1 MIDVQG
7 LSKIKELIVWSWT
20 YLWALWFLLV
30 IKKTVW
36 ELFPHTLPVSYLK
49 SVSNTLPEHLF

>member
-1 MIDVQG
+1 MLDVQG

-30 IKKTVW
+30 MKKKTVR
-36 ELFPHTLPVSYLK
+36 ELFSPYYTT
-49 SVSNTLPEHLF
+49 NFIF

>member
-1 MIDVQG
+1 MLNSQG

-30 IKKTVW
+30 IKK
-36 ELFPHTLPVSYLK
+36 LFGIFFPILYYQFHILK
-49 SVSNTLPEHLF
+49 LVPNTL